1 MPPENSTPASHKN
14 LWNVIP
20 IVLFG
25 VFVIAIGINAPQ
37 NDLTRYFLP
46 AGRYLL
52 DGQSPY
58 IINRIDPFLYW
69 PIGLWVFPPLVLI
82 PGIYHFTL
90 LANAVL
96 LVVIVRRLNISP
108 FWLLYPPA
116 LYCVTAGQLDLLV
129 LWLGVEAYLR
139 RKSPLSGVALAIG
152 LALKPQAALFWV
164 LPWLWGMEN
173 WRKRLQF
180 IAIGSVVFLAP
191 VLIWA
196 LFDPNRVIGLWQ
208 AWWLDGIRVNTGA
221 YVGDSPSF
229 WAAGFP
235 VLALVAL
242 VGWLIIGRSEKPS
255 RPLLALGLPA
265 LRYYSTVA
273 LLGAVPVWGVALGYV
288 TVTLTAILKKPVFW
302 IEPLVMIGYWAYIYW
317 QRREKNPQTL
327 SNKIV

>member
-1 MPPENSTPASHKN
+1 MLSEKSSLANRKR

-25 VFVIAIGINAPQ
+25 VFVIAIGISAPQ
-37 NDLTRYFLP
+37 NDLTHYFLP

-69 PIGLWVFPPLVLI
+69 PFGLWIFPPLVLI
-82 PGIYHFTL
+82 PGIYHLVL

-96 LVVIVRRLNISP
+96 LLVIVRRLKISF

-139 RKSPLSGVALAIG
+139 RKSPLSGITLAIG
-152 LALKPQAALFWV
+152 LAVKPQAALFWV
-164 LPWLWGMEN
+164 LPWLWGVDG
-173 WRKRLQF
+173 WPKRLRL
-180 IAIGSVVFLAP
+180 IAIGAVAFLAP
-191 VLIWA
+191 MLLWMV
-196 LFDPNRVIGLWQ
+196 FDFNRVVSLWQ
-208 AWWLDGIRVNTGA
+208 AWWVDGIRVNTGA

-229 WAAGFP
+229 WAAGLP
-235 VLALVAL
+235 ILAIAAL
-242 VGWLIIGRSEKPS
+242 IGWLITGRSEKQS
-255 RPLLALGLPA
+255 RPYLALGLPA

-273 LLGAVPVWGVALGYV
+273 LLGAVPVWGVALGYL
-288 TVTLTAILKKPVFW
+288 TVILTTILNKPVFW
-302 IEPLVMIGYWAYIYW
+302 IEPLVMVSYWIYTYW
-317 QRREKNPQTL
+317 RTRPST
-327 SNKIV
+327 SSVPRTTVI